1 MLRRPMVC
9 VRCLSLITLLA
20 ASPASAQGPG
30 TGPGGPP
37 SGGPHG
43 GPPPGGRRGPD
54 FDILALEGPL
64 SPPDFTKVTGATTGQ
79 EAEYGKLYTTWL
91 SDTKAARDS
100 LDLAQQNIRAA
111 IDRGRR
117 EALPP
122 LFAQLNSN
130 GTTLDKKLKSFDA
143 EVKKLLPKDQ
153 WKKYEKDE
161 KARRKALE
169 QEQKEMMPGGGPGGP
184 GGRGGPPPP

>member
-1 MLRRPMVC
+1 MLGRPMVC
-9 VRCLSLITLLA
+9 VLFLPLITLLA
-20 ASPASAQGPG
+20 VSPASAQGPG

-37 SGGPHG
+37 PGGPHG
-43 GPPPGGRRGPD
+43 GPPGGRRGPD

-64 SPPDFTKVTGATTGQ
+64 TPAAFTTVTGATTGQ
-79 EAEYGKLYTTWL
+79 EAEYGKLYAAWL
-91 SDTKAARDS
+91 GDTKAARDS

-111 IDRGRR
+111 LDHGRR

-122 LFAQLNSN
+122 LFAQLNGN
-130 GTTLDKKLKSFDA
+130 GATLDRKLKSFDA

-169 QEQKEMMPGGGPGGP
+169 QEQKEMMPGGGPGGH
-184 GGRGGPPPP
+184 GGPR